1 VSIDYLAQ
9 LGIIYHHCPSVSDV
23 DEIASNRSY
32 KNRDEIIISPDK
44 MGDAYDGSC
53 LFDAAFASDRK
64 VGFDC

>member
-1 VSIDYLAQ
+1 M
-9 LGIIYHHCPSVSDV
+9 